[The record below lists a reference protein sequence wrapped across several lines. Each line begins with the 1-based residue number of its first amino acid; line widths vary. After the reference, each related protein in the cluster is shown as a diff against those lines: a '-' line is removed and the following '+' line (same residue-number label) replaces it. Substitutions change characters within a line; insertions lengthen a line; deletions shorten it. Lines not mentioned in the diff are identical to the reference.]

1 MFKSF
6 ISYYKPYK
14 LIFSLDM
21 IASFFVS
28 AIAMV
33 YPILTQYMLEDF
45 IPNQKINL
53 VIIFGL
59 TLLFLY
65 LIRMYLKYF
74 VQYYGHCMGV
84 SMQADMRRDMF
95 KKLEKMPF
103 SFYDEHESGKIMSR
117 MVNDLQVVSELAHH
131 GPENIFICGF
141 MIIGSFIYLAIL
153 NWALTLIIFACV
165 PVLAF
170 ISLFMRKRMDD
181 AFTKTRIET
190 AVINANLESS
200 IAGIRVTKAYNNENF
215 EEEKFQKGNKSF
227 VSARSK
233 AYKRMGQFGAS
244 TGFITD
250 VFNVIVLLAGGIFLY
265 YDQINFAEY
274 SAFIVS
280 VNLFIT
286 PLTTFINFVE
296 TYQDG
301 VTGFRRFYEI
311 MQLDEEKDTNVIKNI
326 KLSGNIEFKNVTFKY
341 DSSNDILTDFSLN
354 IKQGQKVAL
363 VGPSGGG
370 KTTIC
375 HLLPHFYDI
384 TNGDILFDNE
394 SINNISNY
402 DLRQNI
408 GIVQQD
414 VFLFND
420 TIKENIRYGK
430 LDASDEEVY
439 KAAKLA
445 RIDEDILKMP
455 NGYDTVIGERGVKLS
470 GGQKQRLSIAR
481 VFLKDPSILILDEA
495 TSALDNATE
504 LQIEKALDDLAKN
517 RTTLVVAHRLSTIF
531 NSDLICV
538 IEDGKLIEKGNHD
551 ELLKQEGVYKKLYET
566 TIK

>member
-14 LIFSLDM
+14 LIFFLDM
-21 IASFFVS
+21 LASFFVS

-33 YPILTQYMLEDF
+33 YPILTEYMIGDF
-45 IPNQKINL
+45 IPNKKINF
-53 VIIFGL
+53 VILGGSI
-59 TLLFLY
+59 LLILY

-84 SMQADMRRDMF
+84 KMQADMRRDMF
-95 KKLEKMPF
+95 KKLEKLPF

-141 MIIGSFIYLAIL
+141 MVVGSFIYLAFL
-153 NWALTLIIFACV
+153 NWLLTLIIFACV
-165 PVLAF
+165 PILVF
-170 ISLFMRKRMDD
+170 ISLFMRKRMDQ
-181 AFTKTRIET
+181 AFTKTRVET

-200 IAGIRVTKAYNNENF
+200 ISGIRVTKAYNNEEF
-215 EEEKFQKGNKSF
+215 EEMKFQKGNNSF
-227 VSARSK
+227 VKARSK
-233 AYKRMGQFGAS
+233 AYKRMGEFGAS
-244 TGFITD
+244 TNFVID
-250 VFNVIVLLAGGIFLY
+250 LFNVIILLVGGIFLY
-265 YDQINFAEY
+265 YEQIDFAKY

-286 PLTTFINFVE
+286 PLTTLINFVE

-311 MQLDEEKDTNVIKNI
+311 MNLADEEDNGSVTNIT
-326 KLSGNIEFKNVTFKY
+326 LSGDISFKNVSFKY
-341 DSSNDILTDFSLN
+341 DTSKDILQDFSLD
-354 IKQGQKVAL
+354 IKKGMKVAL

-375 HLLPHFYDI
+375 HLLPNFYKI
-384 TNGDILFDNE
+384 AQGDILFDGI
-394 SINNISNY
+394 SIKEIANY

-408 GIVQQD
+408 GIVEQD

-420 TIKENIRYGK
+420 TIKENIRYGR
-430 LDASDEEVY
+430 LDASDEEVFL
-439 KAAKLA
+439 AAKRA
-445 RIDEDILKMP
+445 KIDLDIKNMP
-455 NGYDTVIGERGVKLS
+455 DGYDTVIGERGVKLS
-470 GGQKQRLSIAR
+470 GGQKQRVSIAR
-481 VFLKDPSILILDEA
+481 VFLKNPSILILDEA
-495 TSALDNATE
+495 TSALDNVTESAIEESLTE
-504 LQIEKALDDLAKN
+504 LTKG

-538 IEDGKLIEKGNHD
+538 IDNGKLQETGNHE
-551 ELLKQEGVYKKLYET
+551 ELLALNGIYKSLYES

>member
-14 LIFSLDM
+14 LIFFLDM
-21 IASFFVS
+21 LASFFVS

-33 YPILTQYMLEDF
+33 YPILTEYMIGDF
-45 IPNQKINL
+45 IPNKKINF
-53 VIIFGL
+53 VILGGAI
-59 TLLFLY
+59 LLILY

-84 SMQADMRRDMF
+84 KMQADMRRDMF
-95 KKLEKMPF
+95 KKLEKLPF

-141 MIIGSFIYLAIL
+141 MVIGSFIYLAFL
-153 NWALTLIIFACV
+153 NWLLTLIIFACV
-165 PVLAF
+165 PVLVF
-170 ISLFMRKRMDD
+170 ISLFMRKRMDE
-181 AFTKTRIET
+181 AFTKTRVET

-200 IAGIRVTKAYNNENF
+200 ISGIRVTKAYNNEEF
-215 EEEKFQKGNKSF
+215 EEMKFQKGNNSF
-227 VSARSK
+227 VKARSK
-233 AYKRMGQFGAS
+233 AYKRMGEFGAS
-244 TGFITD
+244 TNFVID
-250 VFNVIVLLAGGIFLY
+250 LFNVIILLVGGIFLY
-265 YDQINFAEY
+265 YEQIDFAEY

-280 VNLFIT
+280 INLFIT
-286 PLTTFINFVE
+286 PLTTLINFVE

-311 MQLDEEKDTNVIKNI
+311 MNLADEEDNGSVTNI
-326 KLSGNIEFKNVTFKY
+326 KLSGDISFQNVSFKY
-341 DSSNDILTDFSLN
+341 DTSKDILQDFSLD
-354 IKQGQKVAL
+354 IKKGMKVAL

-375 HLLPHFYDI
+375 HLLPNFYKI
-384 TNGDILFDNE
+384 TQGDILFDGK
-394 SINNISNY
+394 SIKEIANY

-408 GIVQQD
+408 GIVEQD

-430 LDASDEEVY
+430 LDASDEEVFL
-439 KAAKLA
+439 AAKRA
-445 RIDEDILKMP
+445 KIDLDIKNMP

-470 GGQKQRLSIAR
+470 GGQKQRVSIAR
-481 VFLKDPSILILDEA
+481 VFLKNPSILILDEA
-495 TSALDNATE
+495 TSALDNVTE
-504 LQIEKALDDLAKN
+504 LAIEESLTELAKD

-538 IEDGKLIEKGNHD
+538 IDNGKLQEAGNHE
-551 ELLKQEGVYKKLYET
+551 ELLELNGIYKSLYES

>member
-21 IASFFVS
+21 LASLFVS
-28 AIAMV
+28 AIAML
-33 YPILTQYMLEDF
+33 YPILTQIMLEDF

-53 VIIFGL
+53 VVYCGL
-59 TLLFLY
+59 ALLALY
-65 LIRMYLKYF
+65 LVRMYLKYF

-84 SMQADMRRDMF
+84 KMQADMRRDMF

-141 MIIGSFIYLAIL
+141 MILGSFIYLAIL
-153 NWALTLIIFACV
+153 NWQLTLIIFACV
-165 PVLAF
+165 PLLAF
-170 ISLFMRKRMDD
+170 ISLFMRKRMDE
-181 AFTKTRIET
+181 AFTKTRVET

-200 IAGIRVTKAYNNENF
+200 ISGIRVTKAYNNENF
-215 EEEKFQKGNKSF
+215 EEDKFQKGNTSF
-227 VSARSK
+227 VKARSK

-244 TGFITD
+244 TGFVTD
-250 VFNVIVLLAGGIFLY
+250 IFNVIVLLAGGIFLY
-265 YDQINFAEY
+265 YKQIDFAEY

-280 VNLFIT
+280 VNLFIN
-286 PLTTFINFVE
+286 PLTTLINFVE

-311 MQLDEEKDTNVIKNI
+311 MQLKEENDTNHITKE
-326 KLSGNIEFKNVTFKY
+326 KLTGQITFANVSFSYNTTH
-341 DSSNDILTDFSLN
+341 DVLNDFSLD
-354 IKQGQKVAL
+354 IKKGQKVAL

-384 TNGDILFDNE
+384 SSGDILFDGK
-394 SINNISNY
+394 SIKTISNY

-414 VFLFND
+414 VYLFND
-420 TIKENIRYGK
+420 SILENIRYGK
-430 LDASDEEVY
+430 LDASDDEVIR
-439 KAAKLA
+439 AAKLA
-445 RIDEDILKMP
+445 RIDQDILKMP
-455 NGYDTVIGERGVKLS
+455 NGYQTIIGERGVKLS

-504 LQIEKALDDLAKN
+504 LEIEKALDALAKD

-538 IEDGKLIEKGNHD
+538 IEDGKLKEKGNHE
-551 ELLKQEGVYKKLYET
+551 ELLARGGIYKRLYES

>member
-14 LIFSLDM
+14 LIFFLDM
-21 IASFFVS
+21 LASFFVS

-33 YPILTQYMLEDF
+33 YPILTEYMIGDF
-45 IPNQKINL
+45 IPNKKINF
-53 VIIFGL
+53 VILGGVI
-59 TLLFLY
+59 LLILY

-84 SMQADMRRDMF
+84 KMQADMRRDMF
-95 KKLEKMPF
+95 KKLEKLPF

-141 MIIGSFIYLAIL
+141 MVIGSFIYLAFL
-153 NWALTLIIFACV
+153 NWLLTLIIFACV
-165 PVLAF
+165 PVLVF
-170 ISLFMRKRMDD
+170 ISLFMRKRMDE

-200 IAGIRVTKAYNNENF
+200 ISGIRVTKAYNNEEF
-215 EEEKFQKGNKSF
+215 EEMKFQKGNNSF
-227 VSARSK
+227 VKARSK
-233 AYKRMGQFGAS
+233 AYKRMGEFGAS
-244 TGFITD
+244 TNFVID
-250 VFNVIVLLAGGIFLY
+250 LFNVIILLVGGIFLY
-265 YDQINFAEY
+265 YEQIDFAEY

-280 VNLFIT
+280 INLFIT
-286 PLTTFINFVE
+286 PLTTLINFVE

-311 MQLDEEKDTNVIKNI
+311 MNLADEEDNGSVTNI
-326 KLSGNIEFKNVTFKY
+326 KLSGDISFQNVSFKY
-341 DSSNDILTDFSLN
+341 DTSKDILQDFSLD
-354 IKQGQKVAL
+354 IKKGMKVAL

-375 HLLPHFYDI
+375 HLLPNFYKI
-384 TNGDILFDNE
+384 TQGDILFDGK
-394 SINNISNY
+394 SIKEIANY

-408 GIVQQD
+408 GIVEQD

-430 LDASDEEVY
+430 LDASDEEVFL
-439 KAAKLA
+439 AAKRA
-445 RIDEDILKMP
+445 KIDLDIKNMP

-470 GGQKQRLSIAR
+470 GGQKQRVSIAR
-481 VFLKDPSILILDEA
+481 VFLKNPSILILDEA
-495 TSALDNATE
+495 TSALDNVTE
-504 LQIEKALDDLAKN
+504 LAIEESLTELTKD

-538 IEDGKLIEKGNHD
+538 IDNGKLQEAGNHE
-551 ELLKQEGVYKKLYET
+551 ELLALNGIYKSLYES

>member
-95 KKLEKMPF
+95 KKLERMPF

-141 MIIGSFIYLAIL
+141 MIIGSFVYLAIL

-200 IAGIRVTKAYNNENF
+200 ISGIRVTKAYNNENF

-265 YDQINFAEY
+265 YEQINFAEY

-341 DSSNDILTDFSLN
+341 NSSNDILTDFSLN

-384 TNGDILFDNE
+384 TSGDILFDNE

-430 LDASDEEVY
+430 LAASDEEVY

-538 IEDGKLIEKGNHD
+538 IEEGKLIEKGNHD
-551 ELLKQEGVYKKLYET
+551 ELLKLKGVYKKLYET

>member
-21 IASFFVS
+21 LASLFVS
-28 AIAMV
+28 AIAML
-33 YPILTQYMLEDF
+33 YPILTQIMLEDF

-53 VIIFGL
+53 VVYCGL
-59 TLLFLY
+59 VLLALY
-65 LIRMYLKYF
+65 LVRMYLKYF

-84 SMQADMRRDMF
+84 KMQADMRRDMF

-141 MIIGSFIYLAIL
+141 MILGSFIYLAIL
-153 NWALTLIIFACV
+153 NWQLTLIIFACV
-165 PVLAF
+165 PLLAF
-170 ISLFMRKRMDD
+170 ISLFMRKRMDE
-181 AFTKTRIET
+181 AFTKTRVET

-200 IAGIRVTKAYNNENF
+200 ISGIRVTKAYNNENF
-215 EEEKFQKGNKSF
+215 EEDKFQKGNTSF
-227 VSARSK
+227 VKARSK

-244 TGFITD
+244 TGFVTD
-250 VFNVIVLLAGGIFLY
+250 IFNVIVLLAGGIFLY
-265 YDQINFAEY
+265 YKQIDFAEY

-280 VNLFIT
+280 VNLFIN
-286 PLTTFINFVE
+286 PLTTLINFVE

-311 MQLDEEKDTNVIKNI
+311 MQLKEENDTNHITKE
-326 KLSGNIEFKNVTFKY
+326 KLTGQITFANVSFSYNTTH
-341 DSSNDILTDFSLN
+341 DVLNDFSLD
-354 IKQGQKVAL
+354 IKKGQKVAL

-384 TNGDILFDNE
+384 SSGDILFDGK
-394 SINNISNY
+394 SIKTISNY

-414 VFLFND
+414 VYLFND
-420 TIKENIRYGK
+420 SILENIRYGK
-430 LDASDEEVY
+430 LDASDDEVIR
-439 KAAKLA
+439 AAKLA
-445 RIDEDILKMP
+445 RIDQDILKMP
-455 NGYDTVIGERGVKLS
+455 NGYQTIIGERGVKLS

-504 LQIEKALDDLAKN
+504 LEIEKALDALAKD

-538 IEDGKLIEKGNHD
+538 IEDGRLKEKGNHE
-551 ELLKQEGVYKKLYET
+551 ELLARGGIYKRLYES

>member
-95 KKLEKMPF
+95 KKLERMPF

-141 MIIGSFIYLAIL
+141 MIIGSFVYLAIL

-200 IAGIRVTKAYNNENF
+200 ISGIRVTKAYNNEKF

-265 YDQINFAEY
+265 YEQINFAEY

-341 DSSNDILTDFSLN
+341 NSSNDILTDFSLN

-384 TNGDILFDNE
+384 TSGDILFDNE

-538 IEDGKLIEKGNHD
+538 IEEGKLIEKGNHD
-551 ELLKQEGVYKKLYET
+551 ELLKLKGVYKKLYET

>member
-311 MQLDEEKDTNVIKNI
+311 MQLDEEKDTNVIKNN

-341 DSSNDILTDFSLN
+341 NSSNEILTDFSLN

-384 TNGDILFDNE
+384 TSGDILFDNE

>member
-21 IASFFVS
+21 LASLFVS
-28 AIAMV
+28 AIAML
-33 YPILTQYMLEDF
+33 YPILTQIMLEDF

-53 VIIFGL
+53 VVYCGL
-59 TLLFLY
+59 VLLALY
-65 LIRMYLKYF
+65 LVRMYLKYF

-84 SMQADMRRDMF
+84 KMQADMRRDMF

-141 MIIGSFIYLAIL
+141 MILGSFIYLAIL
-153 NWALTLIIFACV
+153 NWQLTLIIFACV
-165 PVLAF
+165 PLLAF
-170 ISLFMRKRMDD
+170 ISLFMRKRMDE
-181 AFTKTRIET
+181 AFTKTRVET

-200 IAGIRVTKAYNNENF
+200 ISGIRVTKAYNNENF
-215 EEEKFQKGNKSF
+215 EEDKFQKGNTSF
-227 VSARSK
+227 VKARSK

-244 TGFITD
+244 TGFVTD
-250 VFNVIVLLAGGIFLY
+250 IFNVIVLLAGGIFLY
-265 YDQINFAEY
+265 YKQIDFAEY

-280 VNLFIT
+280 VNLFIN
-286 PLTTFINFVE
+286 PLTTLINFVE

-311 MQLDEEKDTNVIKNI
+311 MQLKEENDTNHITKE
-326 KLSGNIEFKNVTFKY
+326 KLTGQITFANVSFSYNTTH
-341 DSSNDILTDFSLN
+341 DVLNDFSLD
-354 IKQGQKVAL
+354 IKKGQKVAL

-384 TNGDILFDNE
+384 SSGDILFDGK
-394 SINNISNY
+394 SIKTISNY

-414 VFLFND
+414 VYLFND
-420 TIKENIRYGK
+420 SILENIRYGK
-430 LDASDEEVY
+430 LDASDEEVIR
-439 KAAKLA
+439 AAKLA
-445 RIDEDILKMP
+445 RIDQDILKMP
-455 NGYDTVIGERGVKLS
+455 NGYQTIIGERGVKLS

-504 LQIEKALDDLAKN
+504 LEIEKALDALAKD

-538 IEDGKLIEKGNHD
+538 IEDGKLKEKGNHE
-551 ELLKQEGVYKKLYET
+551 ELLARGGIYKRLYES

>member
-1 MFKSF
+1 MFKQF

-21 IASFFVS
+21 LASLFIA
-28 AIAMV
+28 IIGMI
-33 YPILTQYMLEDF
+33 YPILTRTMLNDF
-45 IPNQKINL
+45 IPNSKINL
-53 VIIFGL
+53 LIIGGL
-59 TLLFLY
+59 SLLFLY

-84 SMQADMRRDMF
+84 KMQADMRRDMF

-141 MIIGSFIYLAIL
+141 TIIGSFIYLATIE
-153 NWALTLIIFACV
+153 WRLTLIIFACV
-165 PVLAF
+165 PILVF
-170 ISLFMRKRMDD
+170 ISLFMRKRMDE
-181 AFTKTRIET
+181 AFTATRVET

-200 IAGIRVTKAYNNENF
+200 ISGIRVTKAYNNEEF
-215 EEEKFQKGNKSF
+215 EEKKFEKGNSSF
-227 VSARSK
+227 VKARSR
-233 AYKRMGQFGAS
+233 AYKRMGEFGAS
-244 TGFITD
+244 TAFITD
-250 VFNVIVLLAGGIFLY
+250 VFNVIVLLVGGIFIY
-265 YDQINFAEY
+265 YGYINFADY

-280 VNLFIT
+280 INLFIT
-286 PLTTFINFVE
+286 PLTTLINFVE

-301 VTGFRRFYEI
+301 VTGFRRFKEI
-311 MQLDEEKDTNVIKNI
+311 MDLDEEKDYKEVRNLTLTGNI
-326 KLSGNIEFKNVTFKY
+326 KFSNVSFKY
-341 DSSNDILTDFSLN
+341 NSSGDILQDFSLD
-354 IKQGQKVAL
+354 IKKGQKVAL

-375 HLLPHFYDI
+375 HLLPHFYDL
-384 TNGDILFDNE
+384 TTGDILFDNI
-394 SINNISNY
+394 SIKEIANY

-420 TIKENIRYGK
+420 TIMENIRYGK
-430 LDASDEEVY
+430 LDASDEEVIR
-439 KAAKLA
+439 AAKLA
-445 RIDEDILKMP
+445 RIDVDILKMP

-504 LQIEKALDDLAKN
+504 VLIEEALDDLAKN
-517 RTTLVVAHRLSTIF
+517 RTTIVVAHRLSTIF
-531 NSDLICV
+531 NADLICV
-538 IEDGKLIEKGNHD
+538 IDQGKLIEKGNHD
-551 ELLKQEGVYKKLYET
+551 ELVNLGGIYKKLYESSV
-566 TIK
+566 K